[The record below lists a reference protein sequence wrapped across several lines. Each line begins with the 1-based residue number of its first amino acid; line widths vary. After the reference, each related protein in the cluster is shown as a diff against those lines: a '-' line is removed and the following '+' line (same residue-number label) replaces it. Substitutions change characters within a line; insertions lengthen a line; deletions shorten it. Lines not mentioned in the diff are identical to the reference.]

1 MIYYVG
7 IFIMITYKDIYD
19 SDDNTATT
27 DVQSNELYL
36 DMCSVH
42 VPTALLKEPQ
52 PTHSLQSVHT
62 YTSTLLVQT
71 HKKHKPS
78 PTNACIVI
86 WQGSGQWHSCKPIF
100 LMDSF
105 VI

>member
-1 MIYYVG
+1 MIYYIG
-7 IFIMITYKDIYD
+7 IFIMITYENIYD

-52 PTHSLQSVHT
+52 PTHSLQSER
-62 YTSTLLVQT
+62 TS
-71 HKKHKPS
+71 
-78 PTNACIVI
+78 I
-86 WQGSGQWHSCKPIF
+86 
-100 LMDSF
+100 DSL
-105 VI
+105 